1 MEKKTLNK
9 LLENALKTDCIQI
22 IYELLK
28 LNPEGEELIN
38 DWYEKNDQK
47 RKEEAQDA
55 EFINLWDERIL
66 PTVMAFNEYGGG
78 DYREEDDAI
87 FLLWE
92 LSKMGKEKNIS
103 WNARKMVMDS
113 MMEQYAIGNSG
124 FEDMLYEIVSGFC
137 DTEEEI
143 VYFEEL

>member
-1 MEKKTLNK
+1 MKKKTLNK

-66 PTVMAFNEYGGG
+66 PTVMVFNEYGGG

-124 FEDMLYEIVSGFC
+124 FEDMLYEIASGFC

-143 VYFEEL
+143 EYFEEL

>member
-1 MEKKTLNK
+1 MEKKTLTK
-9 LLENALKTDCIQI
+9 LLDNALKSDCIQI

-28 LNPEGEELIN
+28 LNQEGEEIIN
-38 DWYEKNDQK
+38 DWYEKNNQK

-66 PTVMAFNEYGGG
+66 PIVMEFNEYGGG
-78 DYREEDDAI
+78 DYEEEDDAI

-124 FEDMLYEIVSGFC
+124 LEDMLYEIASGFC
-137 DTEEEI
+137 ESEEEI
-143 VYFEEL
+143 ECFEEL

>member
-66 PTVMAFNEYGGG
+66 PTVMVFNEYGGG

-124 FEDMLYEIVSGFC
+124 FEDMLYEIASGFC
-137 DTEEEI
+137 NTEEEI
-143 VYFEEL
+143 EYFEEL

>member
-28 LNPEGEELIN
+28 LNPEGVELIN

-66 PTVMAFNEYGGG
+66 PTVMVFNEYGGG

-124 FEDMLYEIVSGFC
+124 FEDMLYEIASGFC

-143 VYFEEL
+143 EYFEEL

>member
-1 MEKKTLNK
+1 MEKKTLTK
-9 LLENALKTDCIQI
+9 LLDNALKSDCIQI

-28 LNPEGEELIN
+28 LNQEGEEIIN

-55 EFINLWDERIL
+55 EFIKLWDERIL
-66 PTVMAFNEYGGG
+66 PTVMEFNEYGGG
-78 DYREEDDAI
+78 DYGEEDDVI

-124 FEDMLYEIVSGFC
+124 FEDMLYEIASGFC
-137 DTEEEI
+137 ESEEEI
-143 VYFEEL
+143 EYFEEL

>member
-55 EFINLWDERIL
+55 EFINLRDERIL
-66 PTVMAFNEYGGG
+66 PTVMVFNEYGGG

-124 FEDMLYEIVSGFC
+124 FEDMLYEIASGFC

-143 VYFEEL
+143 EYFEEL

>member
-87 FLLWE
+87 FILWE
-92 LSKMGKEKNIS
+92 L
-103 WNARKMVMDS
+103 
-113 MMEQYAIGNSG
+113 
-124 FEDMLYEIVSGFC
+124 
-137 DTEEEI
+137 
-143 VYFEEL
+143 

>member
-55 EFINLWDERIL
+55 EFINLSDERIL

-124 FEDMLYEIVSGFC
+124 FEDMLYEIASGFC

>member
-1 MEKKTLNK
+1 
-9 LLENALKTDCIQI
+9 
-22 IYELLK
+22 
-28 LNPEGEELIN
+28 
-38 DWYEKNDQK
+38 
-47 RKEEAQDA
+47 
-55 EFINLWDERIL
+55 
-66 PTVMAFNEYGGG
+66 MAFNEYGGG

-124 FEDMLYEIVSGFC
+124 FEDMLYEIASGFC